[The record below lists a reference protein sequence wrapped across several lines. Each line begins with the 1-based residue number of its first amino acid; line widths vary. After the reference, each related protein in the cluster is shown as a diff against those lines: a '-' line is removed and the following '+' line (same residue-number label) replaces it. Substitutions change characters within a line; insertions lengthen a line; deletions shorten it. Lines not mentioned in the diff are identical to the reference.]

1 MRGTYDHWLILLSII
16 VAIIASFVA
25 LDLVSSLVPS
35 RRRKENKKYWLAGG
49 AVALG
54 TGIWSMHFI
63 GILAFRL
70 PIEVL
75 YDIRF
80 TVFSMLVAI
89 IVSGLGLVFGSRDSL
104 GMRGLVGGGLLV
116 GIGIVSMNYIGLE
129 GLQIQPRIRYQPALL
144 ALSILIALG
153 AAVLSLWCSHKL
165 RMETIFSAFQ
175 KKAGSAVIMGMAI
188 FGMHYTV
195 VAAAQF
201 APDSVSTAHAPW
213 SINPAGLDGPIGA
226 FTLLFLLGTLLISA
240 HDAYRAA
247 VSAKQMTET
256 TAQLN
261 KASGEVERLSAR
273 LVQIQDEERRAL
285 AAELHDIVGQE
296 LAAVNAELA
305 LLRSQL
311 PPGAPADAAE
321 RLANASARV
330 RRSVDAVRSVMAQL
344 RPPGLDELG
353 LPAALRWHAAA
364 FEARTGSAPAVSA
377 DETLPRPWPKVED
390 ALLRIYLEALT
401 NISKHAKAGQVSVT
415 LEARGG
421 EIVMSVAD
429 DGRGFDMTRTA
440 RRDEKSGWGLMIM
453 YERALSLGAELRVH
467 STPGRGARIEVLVP
481 KDKWS

>member
-35 RRRKENKKYWLAGG
+35 RRRKNKKYWLAGG
-49 AVALG
+49 AIALG

-70 PIEVL
+70 PIDVP

-80 TVFSMLVAI
+80 TVLSMFVAI
-89 IVSGLGLVFGSRDSL
+89 IVSGLGLVFGSRESL
-104 GMRGLVGGGLLV
+104 GTRGLVGGGLLV

-129 GLQIQPRIRYQPALL
+129 ALQIEPRIRYQPGLV

-153 AAVLSLWCSHKL
+153 AAILSLWCSHKL

-188 FGMHYTV
+188 FGMHYTGI
-195 VAAAQF
+195 AAAQF
-201 APDSVSTAHAPW
+201 APHSVGTAHPPW

-247 VSAKQMTET
+247 VAEKQMTET

-261 KASGEVERLSAR
+261 EASGEVKRLSAR
-273 LVQIQDEERRAL
+273 LVEIQDEERRAL

-296 LAAVNAELA
+296 LSAVNAELA

-311 PPGAPADAAE
+311 PPGAPSDASE
-321 RLANASARV
+321 RLANASA
-330 RRSVDAVRSVMAQL
+330 L
-344 RPPGLDELG
+344 
-353 LPAALRWHAAA
+353 
-364 FEARTGSAPAVSA
+364 
-377 DETLPRPWPKVED
+377 
-390 ALLRIYLEALT
+390 
-401 NISKHAKAGQVSVT
+401 
-415 LEARGG
+415 
-421 EIVMSVAD
+421 
-429 DGRGFDMTRTA
+429 
-440 RRDEKSGWGLMIM
+440 
-453 YERALSLGAELRVH
+453 
-467 STPGRGARIEVLVP
+467 
-481 KDKWS
+481 